1 MTGEKTVIVKM
12 SKVEIVGPRHLL
24 GETLSLVRQKGD
36 LQIEPSTVGFVD
48 EMHRRQIH
56 SLLPDEKALFE
67 KIFLEELESK
77 LINLFACLPAET
89 VRDSFLAP
97 RPIIE
102 TVSKTLDKHLAT
114 CREFFEKRDK
124 LQHDLLELSQYKTF
138 LATVSTLLEKIQLT
152 PDLEYIGITLKNE
165 KAVDVL
171 KDSLNCLA
179 EASCELLTVPTKDG
193 ALVGLI
199 AATKDISEN
208 IRLLLNQKQMPEF
221 TFPESIQNLPFVR
234 KVEYLQKQ
242 IQENEA
248 SLQAVDT
255 KLTEF
260 IHRWGPMYKAA
271 LDWVREQLS
280 IIQASVFSFETAMCF
295 FIYGWMP
302 TEKVASLSGSLQKN
316 FAGSVVL
323 EEIEIR
329 TEDLERVPVVLQNP
343 QYFKPFENFTRL
355 LPLPSYTSFD
365 PTPFI
370 GIFFPLFFGL
380 ILGDAGYG
388 LILFVLSVF
397 MKRVAQK
404 QRLFQDAIKILKVCS
419 LYAIIF
425 GFLYGEFL
433 GNFGHKMLGLKPLFI
448 DRQKNIIPMLY
459 FAMAIGLAHVTLGL
473 AMGFVSAL
481 RRHTKKEALAKLITI
496 VFIFLIVALII
507 TFIGFFPELLTRPL
521 IISIVVLCPLLL
533 FSGGLLAPL
542 ELLKSIGNIISYA
555 RIMAIGLTSVLLANV
570 ANQLSGLTG
579 DIFLGFIVGGIIHL
593 IGIIIGV
600 FSSSIHSLRLHYVEF
615 FDKFIELGGRK
626 YSPFSGNKKKG
637 TNTDISHSNSEPHD
651 KLYESPRKSS

>member
-1 MTGEKTVIVKM
+1 MIVKM

-24 GETLSLVRQKGD
+24 GEALSLVRRKGD
-36 LQIEPSTVGFVD
+36 LHIEPSTVGFVD
-48 EMHRRQIH
+48 DMHKREVH

-77 LINLFACLPAET
+77 LHNLFACLPTET
-89 VRDSFLAP
+89 IRDSFLTP

-102 TVSKTLDKHLAT
+102 TVSKTLDKHLAM
-114 CREFFEKRDK
+114 CREFYEKRIT
-124 LQHDLLELSQYKTF
+124 LQHDLTKLGEYKSF
-138 LATVSTLLEKIQLT
+138 LATVSTLLDKIQLT
-152 PDLEYIGITLKNE
+152 PDLDYIGITLKDE
-165 KAVDVL
+165 RAADILKESLTCL
-171 KDSLNCLA
+171 KDS
-179 EASCELLTVPTKDG
+179 SCELLTVPTRDG

-199 AATKDISEN
+199 AATKNISED

-221 TFPESIQNLPFVR
+221 SFPEALQDMSFVR
-234 KVEYLQKQ
+234 KVEYLQKK
-242 IQENEA
+242 IQENEKN
-248 SLQAVDT
+248 LQAVD
-255 KLTEF
+255 LRLAEF
-260 IHRWGPMYKAA
+260 THRWGPMYKAA
-271 LDWVREQLS
+271 LEWVREQLS
-280 IIQASVFSFETAMCF
+280 IIQASAFSFETAMCF
-295 FIYGWMP
+295 FIYGWVP
-302 TEKVASLSGSLQKN
+302 AEKVVSLSASLQKD
-316 FAGSVVL
+316 FGGSVVL
-323 EEIEIR
+323 EEIDIR

-370 GIFFPLFFGL
+370 GLFFPLFFGL

-388 LILFVLSVF
+388 IILFVLSF
-397 MKRVAQK
+397 LLIRIARKH
-404 QRLFQDAIKILKVCS
+404 RLFLDGLRILKVCS

-425 GFLYGEFL
+425 GFLYGEFF
-433 GNFGHKMLGLKPLFI
+433 GDFGHRVLGLKPLFI

-459 FAMAIGLAHVTLGL
+459 FAMAVGLAHVTLGL
-473 AMGFVSAL
+473 TMGFVSAI
-481 RRHTKKEALAKLITI
+481 RRHTKKEALLKLINI

-521 IISIVVLCPLLL
+521 IITIIVLCPLLF

-542 ELLKSIGNIISYA
+542 ELLKNIGNIISYA

-579 DIFLGFIVGGIIHL
+579 DIILGLIVGGIIHL

-626 YSPFSGNKKKG
+626 YSPLRANQKKETEK
-637 TNTDISHSNSEPHD
+637 DISRSSSEQH
-651 KLYESPRKSS
+651 KKVV

>member
-1 MTGEKTVIVKM
+1 MIVKM
-12 SKVEIVGPRHLL
+12 SKVEIVGPRQLL
-24 GETLSLVRQKGD
+24 GETLSLVRRKGD
-36 LQIEPSTVGFVD
+36 LHIEPSAVGFVD
-48 EMHRRQIH
+48 EIHKKEIH

-67 KIFLEELESK
+67 RIFLEELQAK
-77 LINLFACLPAET
+77 LNDLFACLPAET
-89 VRDSFLAP
+89 IRESFLAP
-97 RPIIE
+97 RPIID
-102 TVSKTLDKHLAT
+102 TVSRTLDNHLAM
-114 CREFFEKRDK
+114 CRSLCEERDTIHHG
-124 LQHDLLELSQYKTF
+124 LVELGGYKTF
-138 LATVSTLLEKIQLT
+138 LATVSTLLDKIQLT
-152 PDLEYIGITLKNE
+152 PDLDYIGITLKDE
-165 KAVDVL
+165 KSVDIL

-179 EASCELLTVPTKDG
+179 DASCELLTVPSEDG
-193 ALVGLI
+193 TLIGLI
-199 AATKDISEN
+199 AATKNISDDIRS
-208 IRLLLNQKQMPEF
+208 LLSQKQLPEF
-221 TFPESIQNLPFVR
+221 TFPESIQNMPFVR

-242 IQENEA
+242 IEKNEA
-248 SLQAVDT
+248 ALAVVNAR
-255 KLTEF
+255 LAEF
-260 IHRWGPMYKAA
+260 THRWGPLYKAA

-280 IIQASVFSFETAMCF
+280 IIQASAFSFETAMCF

-302 TEKVASLSGSLQKN
+302 AEKVAALKNALQKN
-316 FAGSVVL
+316 FSGSVML
-323 EEIEIR
+323 EEIELH

-343 QYFKPFENFTRL
+343 EYFKPFENFTRL

-370 GIFFPLFFGL
+370 GLFFPLFFGL

-388 LILFVLSVF
+388 LILLLLSGLS
-397 MKRVAQK
+397 KRLAREK
-404 QRLFQDAIKILKVCS
+404 RLFQDAMRILQVCS

-425 GFLYGEFL
+425 GLLYGEFL
-433 GNFGHKMLGLKPLFI
+433 GDFGHRVLGMKALLI

-481 RRHTKKEALAKLITI
+481 RRHTKKEAAVKLLNI

-521 IISIVVLCPLLL
+521 IISILILCPLLL

-542 ELLKSIGNIISYA
+542 ELLKNLGNIISYA

-579 DIFLGFIVGGIIHL
+579 DIILGLIVGGIIHL

-626 YSPFSGNKKKG
+626 YRPFSTNHNKDAGAGISESKNEQHKKL
-637 TNTDISHSNSEPHD
+637 H
-651 KLYESPRKSS
+651 ESPSQSP

>member
-1 MTGEKTVIVKM
+1 M
-12 SKVEIVGPRHLL
+12 SKVEIVGPRQLL
-24 GETLSLVRQKGD
+24 GETLSLVRKKGD
-36 LQIEPSTVGFVD
+36 LHIEPSAVGFVD
-48 EMHRRQIH
+48 DLHKKEIH

-67 KIFLEELESK
+67 KIFLEDLEAK
-77 LINLFACLPAET
+77 LNSLFAILPAET
-89 VRDSFLAP
+89 IRESFLAP
-97 RPIIE
+97 RPIID
-102 TVSKTLDKHLAT
+102 TVSRNLENHLAM
-114 CREFFEKRDK
+114 CRTLSEKRDAIH
-124 LQHDLLELSQYKTF
+124 HDLLELSSYKTF

-152 PDLEYIGITLKNE
+152 PDLDYIGITLKDE
-165 KAVDVL
+165 KSEDIL
-171 KDSLNCLA
+171 KESLKCLA
-179 EASCELLTVPTKDG
+179 DASCELLTVPAEDG
-193 ALVGLI
+193 SLVGLI
-199 AATKDISEN
+199 AATKNISED
-208 IRLLLNQKQMPEF
+208 IRELLSQKQLPEF
-221 TFPESIQNLPFVR
+221 TFPESIQSMTFVS
-234 KVEYLQKQ
+234 KVEYLQKK
-242 IQENEA
+242 IQESEA
-248 SLQAVDT
+248 AIKAVDAN
-255 KLTEF
+255 LVEF
-260 IHRWGPMYKAA
+260 THRWGPMYKAA

-280 IIQASVFSFETAMCF
+280 IFQASAFSFETAMCF

-302 TEKVASLSGSLQKN
+302 AEKVAALNETLKKS
-316 FAGSVVL
+316 FAGSVML

-329 TEDLERVPVVLQNP
+329 IEDLERIPVVLQNP

-370 GIFFPLFFGL
+370 GLFFPLFFGL

-388 LILFVLSVF
+388 IILLLLSL
-397 MKRVAQK
+397 MATRVARGK
-404 QRLFQDAIKILKVCS
+404 QLFQDAVRILKICS

-433 GNFGHKMLGLKPLFI
+433 GNFGHTVLGLKPLLL

-459 FAMAIGLAHVTLGL
+459 FAMAIGLAHITLGL

-481 RRHTKKEALAKLITI
+481 RRHTKKEAVVKLLNII
-496 VFIFLIVALII
+496 FIFLIVALII

-521 IISIVVLCPLLL
+521 IISILVLCPLLL

-542 ELLKSIGNIISYA
+542 ELLKNIGNIISYA

-579 DIFLGFIVGGIIHL
+579 DIILGLIVGGFIHL

-626 YSPFSGNKKKG
+626 YRPFSSGQEKDG
-637 TNTDISHSNSEPHD
+637 GSHISQTKAEQQKN
-651 KLYESPRKSS
+651 LQESRTQST